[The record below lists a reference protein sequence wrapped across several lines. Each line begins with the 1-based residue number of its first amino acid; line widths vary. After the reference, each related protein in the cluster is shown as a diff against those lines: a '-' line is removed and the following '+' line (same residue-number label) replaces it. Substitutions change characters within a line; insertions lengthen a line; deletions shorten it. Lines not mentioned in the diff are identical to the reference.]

1 MIYFIRGIHH
11 LKDKIMRN
19 LIYAVLFTLIFSQ
32 TVVADDKTDANK
44 LLKGKLESVIIV
56 LEKKDIDEQL
66 KKDKIVEIVEPVF
79 NFSLMSRLT
88 LGKKH
93 WPRLTKDQQKKFV
106 TLFTKRLKD
115 SYLDKM
121 LLYSDEKIKYKAPV
135 QFKKKVHIPTILVSE
150 DNKIDMLYKL
160 YKSKQGWKIYDIE
173 IQGVSLI
180 STYRS
185 QFDEILRKKT
195 VEDLLAKLEKPENK

>member
-1 MIYFIRGIHH
+1 M
-11 LKDKIMRN
+11 KN
-19 LIYAVLFTLIFSQ
+19 LIYAVLFTLIMSQ
-32 TVVADDKTDANK
+32 TVVADDKTDAEK
-44 LLKGKLESVIIV
+44 LLKGKLESVIVV
-56 LEKKDIDEQL
+56 LEKKDIDQQL
-66 KKDKIVEIVEPVF
+66 KIDQICEIIEPVF
-79 NFSLMSRLT
+79 NFPLMSRLT

-93 WPRLTKDQQKKFV
+93 WPSLTQDQKKKFI

-121 LLYSDEKIKYKAPV
+121 LLYSDEKIKYNAPV
-135 QFKKKVHIPTILVSE
+135 QIKKKVHIPTILISK
-150 DNKIDMLYKL
+150 DNKINMLYKL

-185 QFDEILRKKT
+185 QFEEILRNKT

>member
-1 MIYFIRGIHH
+1 M
-11 LKDKIMRN
+11 KN
-19 LIYAVLFTLIFSQ
+19 LIYAVLVTIIFSQ
-32 TVVADDKTDANK
+32 AAVADDKKEAEEV
-44 LLKGKLESVIIV
+44 LKGKLEQVISV
-56 LEKKDIDEQL
+56 LEEKELNEEAKKKE
-66 KKDKIVEIVEPVF
+66 IVEIVTPMF
-79 NFSLMSRLT
+79 NFSLMSKLT

-93 WPRLTKDQQKKFV
+93 WPGLTKDQKDKFIE
-106 TLFTKRLKD
+106 LFTKRLKD

-121 LLYSDEKIKYKAPV
+121 MLYTDEKIEYKESV
-135 QFKKKVHIPTILVSE
+135 QIGKKVQIPTILTSK
-150 DNKIDMLYKL
+150 DNKISMLYKL

-195 VEDLLAKLEKPENK
+195 VDDLLVKLEKPENK

>member
-1 MIYFIRGIHH
+1 M
-11 LKDKIMRN
+11 KN
-19 LIYAVLFTLIFSQ
+19 LIYAVLFTLIMSQ
-32 TVVADDKTDANK
+32 TVVADDKTDAEK
-44 LLKGKLESVIIV
+44 LLKGKLESVIVV
-56 LEKKDIDEQL
+56 LEKKDIDQQQ
-66 KKDKIVEIVEPVF
+66 KKDQICEIIEPVF

-93 WPRLTKDQQKKFV
+93 WPSLTQDQKKKFI

-121 LLYSDEKIKYKAPV
+121 MLYSDEKIKYNAPV
-135 QFKKKVHIPTILVSE
+135 QIKKKVHIPTILVSK
-150 DNKIDMLYKL
+150 DNNINMLYKL
-160 YKSKQGWKIYDIE
+160 YKSKQGWKIYDLE

-185 QFDEILRKKT
+185 QFEEILRNKT
-195 VEDLLAKLEKPENK
+195 VEDLLAKLDKPENK

>member
-1 MIYFIRGIHH
+1 MKH
-11 LKDKIMRN
+11 

-32 TVVADDKTDANK
+32 SVIADDKKEAEEI
-44 LLKGKLESVIIV
+44 LKGKLEAVILV
-56 LEKKDIDEQL
+56 LEKKEL
-66 KKDKIVEIVEPVF
+66 NEETKKKEIVEIVTPMF
-79 NFSLMSRLT
+79 NFSLMSKLT

-93 WPRLTKDQQKKFV
+93 WPGFTKEQKGRF
-106 TLFTKRLKD
+106 TDLFTKRLKD

-121 LLYSDEKIKYKAPV
+121 MLYTDEKIEYKESV
-135 QFKKKVHIPTILVSE
+135 QVGKKVQIPTILTSK
-150 DNKIDMLYKL
+150 DNKISMLYKL

-185 QFDEILRKKT
+185 QFNEILRNKT
-195 VEDLLAKLEKPENK
+195 VDDLLAKLEKPENK

>member
-1 MIYFIRGIHH
+1 M
-11 LKDKIMRN
+11 KN

-32 TVVADDKTDANK
+32 AAVANDKKDAEEV
-44 LLKGKLESVIIV
+44 LKGKLEAVILV
-56 LEKKDIDEQL
+56 LGKKALSEEA
-66 KKDKIVEIVEPVF
+66 KKKEIVEIVTPMF

-88 LGKKH
+88 LSKKH
-93 WPRLTKDQQKKFV
+93 WPSLTQNQKKKFI

-121 LLYSDEKIKYKAPV
+121 LLYSDEKIKYNAPV
-135 QFKKKVHIPTILVSE
+135 QIKKKVHIPTILISKG
-150 DNKIDMLYKL
+150 NKINMLYKL
-160 YKSKQGWKIYDIE
+160 YKSKQGWKIYDLE

-185 QFDEILRKKT
+185 QFDEILRNKT
-195 VEDLLAKLEKPENK
+195 VDDLLAKLEKQESK

>member
-1 MIYFIRGIHH
+1 
-11 LKDKIMRN
+11 
-19 LIYAVLFTLIFSQ
+19 
-32 TVVADDKTDANK
+32 VVADDKTDAEK
-44 LLKGKLESVIIV
+44 LLKGKLESVIMV

-66 KKDKIVEIVEPVF
+66 KKEKIVEIVEPVF

-135 QFKKKVHIPTILVSE
+135 QIKKKVHIPTILVSE

>member
-1 MIYFIRGIHH
+1 MKH
-11 LKDKIMRN
+11 

-32 TVVADDKTDANK
+32 SVIADDKKEAEEV
-44 LLKGKLESVIIV
+44 LKGKLEAVILV
-56 LEKKDIDEQL
+56 LEKKEL
-66 KKDKIVEIVEPVF
+66 NEETKKKEIVEIVTPMF
-79 NFSLMSRLT
+79 NFSLMSKLT

-93 WPRLTKDQQKKFV
+93 WPGFTKEQKERF
-106 TLFTKRLKD
+106 TELFTKRLKD

-121 LLYSDEKIKYKAPV
+121 MLYTDEKIEYKESV
-135 QFKKKVHIPTILVSE
+135 QVGKKVQIPTILTSK
-150 DNKIDMLYKL
+150 DNKISMLYKL

-185 QFDEILRKKT
+185 QFDEILRNKT
-195 VEDLLAKLEKPENK
+195 VDDLLAKLEKPENK

>member
-1 MIYFIRGIHH
+1 M
-11 LKDKIMRN
+11 KN
-19 LIYAVLFTLIFSQ
+19 LIYAVLFTLIMSQ
-32 TVVADDKTDANK
+32 TVVADDKTDAEK
-44 LLKGKLESVIIV
+44 LLKGKLESVIVV
-56 LEKKDIDEQL
+56 LEKKDIDQQL
-66 KKDKIVEIVEPVF
+66 KKDQICEIIEPVF

-93 WPRLTKDQQKKFV
+93 WPSLTQDQKKKFI

-121 LLYSDEKIKYKAPV
+121 LLYSDEKIKYNTPV
-135 QFKKKVHIPTILVSE
+135 QIKKKVHIPTILISK
-150 DNKIDMLYKL
+150 DNKINMLYKL

-185 QFDEILRKKT
+185 QFEEILRNKT
-195 VEDLLAKLEKPENK
+195 VEELLAKLEKPENK

>member
-1 MIYFIRGIHH
+1 MKNF
-11 LKDKIMRN
+11 
-19 LIYAVLFTLIFSQ
+19 IYAVLFTLIFSQ
-32 TVVADDKTDANK
+32 AAVADDKKEAEK
-44 LLKGKLESVIIV
+44 ALKDKLESVIVV
-56 LEKKDIDEQL
+56 LEKKDMDQQV
-66 KKDKIVEIVEPVF
+66 KKKEIVEIVTPIF
-79 NFSLMSRLT
+79 NFSLMSKLT

-93 WPRLTKDQQKKFV
+93 WPGLTKDQQEKF
-106 TLFTKRLKD
+106 TKLFTQRLKD

-121 LLYSDEKIKYKAPV
+121 LLYTDEKIEYKQPV
-135 QFKKKVHIPTILVSE
+135 QAGKKVQIPTILTSK
-150 DNKIDMLYKL
+150 DNKISMRYKL

-195 VEDLLAKLEKPENK
+195 VDDLLAKLENPEKK